1 MERSNIPFAPLDETF
16 DPLRARSSSLFENGD
31 EIRSIIAIL
40 KFFYLHNSENPLNFY
55 FVWTKEKEKVE
66 SIYDS
71 KSIVAKREMQNYRK
85 KREEKKRNEK

>member
-40 KFFYLHNSENPLNFY
+40 KFFYLHNSENPLNF
-55 FVWTKEKEKVE
+55 VWTKEKEKVE